1 MKEQISLGPVVGI
14 DNGTPTPSTHSTSQ
28 TIPSNEFG
36 KSSRTVAHLLVEC
49 LEKEGVHYV
58 FGVPGEEI
66 EDLLFA
72 LADSSI
78 AFVPCRHEQG
88 AAFIADVWGR
98 LTGKAGVCLAT
109 LGPGATNLLTGVAD
123 ANFDKAPLVAITGQG
138 GLDRLH
144 HESHQRIDV
153 VRMFESV
160 TKWNSAVYAPEVLP
174 EVVRKAFKLAEL
186 EKPGATHIEL
196 GEDVAHQQISK
207 DRRPMEPRPVRRS
220 RADEQAVSAALDLLR
235 SARRPLIIAGNG
247 AIRVQASH
255 QLTQLVETQ
264 DIAVVATFMGKGAVS
279 DRAAQSL
286 LCIGTGFKDFV
297 REAVDAADLVL
308 TVGYDIAEYAPDR
321 WNPQRDKQI
330 VHIDFRQAEVYTH
343 YDPAVEVIG
352 DIAETLVTF
361 NHHLA
366 NKPLALDSGWYQP
379 VRQRILD
386 DIASYKLTKE
396 KDTSRMT
403 VPGTLNLI
411 REVLP
416 DDGLLISDVG
426 SHKIWI
432 ARNFPTY
439 CPNGCIISNGL
450 ASMGIALPGGIA
462 AALARPGRAI
472 VAAMGDGGFL
482 MNAQEL
488 ETAKR
493 VGAGFTSVVFNDNDY
508 GLISWKQGM
517 SRGRS
522 VGTQLSNPD
531 FVAFAASFGIQA
543 YLPHNVAELREA
555 LAESIGSR
563 QLRLIEVRIDP
574 SVNLELVEKL
584 KHYWQ
589 MVGRVASPPAQAIE

>member
-1 MKEQISLGPVVGI
+1 MKELISLVPVVGT

-49 LEKEGVHYV
+49 LEKEGVRYV
-58 FGVPGEEI
+58 FGVPGEET

-72 LADSSI
+72 LADSAI
-78 AFVPCRHEQG
+78 RFVPCRHEQG

-123 ANFDKAPLVAITGQG
+123 ANLDKAPLVAITAQG

-153 VRMFESV
+153 VRMFEPV
-160 TKWNSAVYAPEVLP
+160 TKWNSAVYASEVVP
-174 EVVRKAFKLAEL
+174 EVVRKAFKLAQL

-196 GEDVAHQQISK
+196 GEDLAHQHVPA
-207 DRRPMEPRPVRRS
+207 DWMPMEPRPVRRS
-220 RADEQAVSAALDLLR
+220 RADERAMDAALELLR
-235 SARRPLIIAGNG
+235 SARRPLVIAGNG
-247 AIRVQASH
+247 AIRVRASE
-255 QLTQLVETQ
+255 QLERLAAGQ
-264 DIAVVATFMGKGAVS
+264 DIPVVATFMGKGAVS
-279 DRAAQSL
+279 DRSAQSL

-297 REAVDAADLVL
+297 REAVDAAELIL
-308 TVGYDIAEYAPDR
+308 TIGYDIAEYAPDR
-321 WNPQRDKQI
+321 WNPDGNKPI

-343 YDPAVEVIG
+343 YDPALEVVG
-352 DIAETLVTF
+352 DVAATLSDF
-361 NHHLA
+361 NRSLSD
-366 NKPLALDSGWYQP
+366 KPLKLESGWYQS
-379 VRQRILD
+379 VRRRILD
-386 DIASYKLTKE
+386 DIASYDLDE
-396 KDTSRMT
+396 KKNAPTIT
-403 VPGTLNLI
+403 VPGALNLVRQI
-411 REVLP
+411 LP

-450 ASMGIALPGGIA
+450 ASMGIALPGAIA
-462 AALARPGRAI
+462 GALTHPRRAI

-493 VGAGFTSVVFNDNDY
+493 LDVGFTAMVFNDNDY
-508 GLISWKQGM
+508 GLISWKQEM

-522 VGTQLSNPD
+522 IGTRLSNPD
-531 FVAFAASFGIQA
+531 FKAFAESFGILA
-543 YLPHNVAELREA
+543 YRPQNPVELREA
-555 LAESIGSR
+555 LTESIASR
-563 QLRLIEVRIDP
+563 QLRLIEVIVDP
-574 SVNLELVEKL
+574 SVNLELVKKL
-584 KHYWQ
+584 KNYWQ
-589 MVGRVASPPAQAIE
+589 PGQNTAPAGQ

>member
-1 MKEQISLGPVVGI
+1 MKKQISLGPAVVTG
-14 DNGTPTPSTHSTSQ
+14 NGTPTPSNNSTLQ
-28 TIPSNEFG
+28 AIPSNELNE
-36 KSSRTVAHLLVEC
+36 SSRTVAHLLVEC
-49 LEKEGVHYV
+49 LEKEGVHHV

-123 ANFDKAPLVAITGQG
+123 ANFDKAPLVVITGQG

-160 TKWNSAVYAPEVLP
+160 TKWNSAVYAPEVVP
-174 EVVRKAFKLAEL
+174 EVVRKAFKVAEL

-220 RADEQAVSAALDLLR
+220 RADEQAVAAALDLLR
-235 SARRPLIIAGNG
+235 SSRRPLVIAGNG
-247 AIRVQASH
+247 AIRVQASR

-264 DIAVVATFMGKGAVS
+264 DIPVVATFMGKGAVS

-286 LCIGTGFKDFV
+286 LTIGTGFKDFV
-297 REAVDAADLVL
+297 REAVDASDLVL

-321 WNPQRDKQI
+321 WNPQGDKPI
-330 VHIDFRQAEVYTH
+330 IHIDFRQAEVYTH

-352 DIAETLVTF
+352 DIAQTLVIF
-361 NHHLA
+361 NRRLA
-366 NKPLALDSGWYQP
+366 NKPLALDGGWYQP

-386 DIASYKLTKE
+386 DIASYDLDE
-396 KDTSRMT
+396 KKNLPRIT
-403 VPGTLNLI
+403 VPGALNLI
-411 REVLP
+411 RQVLP

-439 CPNGCIISNGL
+439 CANGCIISNGL
-450 ASMGIALPGGIA
+450 ASMGIALPGAIA
-462 AALARPGRAI
+462 GALAHPRRAI

-493 VGAGFTSVVFNDNDY
+493 LGVGFTVIVFNDNDF
-508 GLISWKQGM
+508 GLISWKQEI

-522 VGTQLSNPD
+522 IGTRLSNPD
-531 FVAFAASFGIQA
+531 FKALAESFGIFA
-543 YLPHNVAELREA
+543 YRPSSPIELREA
-555 LAESIGSR
+555 LNESIGSR
-563 QLRLIEVRIDP
+563 ELRLIEVVVDP
-574 SVNLELVEKL
+574 SVNLELVNKL
-584 KHYWQ
+584 KSYWQ
-589 MVGRVASPPAQAIE
+589 ARQNTPPEVQ